1 MSDLPSA
8 LVATLRDALAVLLPV
23 DCGGCGQPGLALCP
37 RCRDS
42 MTPQPAAVDGLPAEA
57 PGVTAALRYE
67 GAVAAALRRYKDA
80 GRVDLARALAPAL
93 RAAIVDLWPAVAA
106 GGEPPG
112 LLVVPASRPALRRR
126 GYAPVALLLPSAGL
140 RATSSTRLELTRRVG
155 DQADLGREERRAN
168 VSGAMRAVGARGGR
182 FVLVDDVVTTGA
194 TLTEA
199 ARAVV
204 AAGGQVVAAAC
215 LAHAERRLQT
225 TSETPGHHS
234 ANDQ

>member
-1 MSDLPSA
+1 M
-8 LVATLRDALAVLLPV
+8 
-23 DCGGCGQPGLALCP
+23 
-37 RCRDS
+37 
-42 MTPQPAAVDGLPAEA
+42 
-57 PGVTAALRYE
+57 TAALRYE
-67 GAVAAALRRYKDA
+67 GAVAATLRRYKDA

-93 RAAIVDLWPAVAA
+93 RASVVDLWPAVAA

-126 GYAPVALLLPSAGL
+126 GYAPVARLLQSAGL

-168 VSGAMRAVGARGGR
+168 VSGAMRAVGVRGGR

-194 TLTEA
+194 TITEA
-199 ARAVV
+199 ARAVA
-204 AAGGQVVAAAC
+204 AAGGEVVAAAC

-225 TSETPGHHS
+225 TSEMPGHHS